1 MTASQPQ
8 GAPPPAQEGYQQYPQ
23 QYAPPPRPKKRPED
37 IISNGLILAV
47 VLLSGILFLVGA
59 MMIHATGFLD
69 YGIDRELIGDLR
81 TVAWM
86 LADVALFLLV
96 FFMVL
101 AAILRDDF
109 HHWVRVSLVAFGAVI
124 LLYFLSAV
132 YGVGP

>member
-8 GAPPPAQEGYQQYPQ
+8 GAPPPAQEGYHQYPQ

-69 YGIDRELIGDLR
+69 SWNDAELIGNLR
-81 TVAWM
+81 TASWM
-86 LADVALFLLV
+86 LADVAMFLLV
-96 FFMVL
+96 FFMVV

-109 HHWVRVSLVAFGAVI
+109 HHWVRVSLVAFGGVL

-132 YGVGP
+132 YGA

>member
-23 QYAPPPRPKKRPED
+23 QYAQPPIPKKKPEE
-37 IISNGLILAV
+37 IISNSLILAV

-59 MMIHATGFLD
+59 MMTHATGFLD
-69 YGIDRELIGDLR
+69 YWDDAELISNLR
-81 TVAWM
+81 TVGWM
-86 LADVALFLLV
+86 FADVAMFLLV
-96 FFMVL
+96 FFMVV

-109 HHWVRVSLVAFGAVI
+109 HHWVRVSLIAFGAVI

-132 YGVGP
+132 YGVRL

>member
-8 GAPPPAQEGYQQYPQ
+8 GAPPPVQEGYQQYPQ
-23 QYAPPPRPKKRPED
+23 QYAQPPRPKKRPED

-69 YGIDRELIGDLR
+69 YMTDFELIGDLR

-132 YGVGP
+132 YGV

>member
-8 GAPPPAQEGYQQYPQ
+8 GAAPPAQEGYQQYPQ
-23 QYAPPPRPKKRPED
+23 QYAPPPRPKKKPED

-69 YGIDRELIGDLR
+69 SWNDAELIGNLR
-81 TVAWM
+81 TASWM
-86 LADVALFLLV
+86 LADVAMFLLV
-96 FFMVL
+96 FFMVI

-132 YGVGP
+132 YGMGP